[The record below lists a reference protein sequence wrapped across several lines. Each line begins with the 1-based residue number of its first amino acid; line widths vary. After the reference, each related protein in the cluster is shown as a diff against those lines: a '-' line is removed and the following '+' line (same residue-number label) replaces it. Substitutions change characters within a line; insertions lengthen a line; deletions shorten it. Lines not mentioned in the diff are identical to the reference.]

1 MANQIKEM
9 IESAIDSMDG
19 LFTAE
24 SIVGESVT
32 APDGTMIIPIAKVSF
47 GVGGGGSE
55 FKETNAQGN
64 NLFGGGVGAG
74 ASIKPEGF
82 LVITKGGSIR
92 FVTTNEQSSPV
103 EKLID
108 YAPDLIERITD
119 VFKKNKKEEGSDDFS
134 ERS

>member
-1 MANQIKEM
+1 MANPIKDLV
-9 IESAIDSMDG
+9 ESAMHSVKGM
-19 LFTAE
+19 FTTE
-24 SIVGESVT
+24 SIIGETVT

-55 FKETNAQGN
+55 FKDKGADGN

-92 FVTTNEQSSPV
+92 FVATD
-103 EKLID
+103 EKPSAVDKLVD
-108 YAPDLIERITD
+108 YAPDMVDKISGIFSR
-119 VFKKNKKEEGSDDFS
+119 NKTEG
-134 ERS
+134 

>member
-1 MANQIKEM
+1 MANPIKEL

-19 LFTAE
+19 MFTAE
-24 SIVGESVT
+24 SIIGETVT

-55 FKETNAQGN
+55 FKSTDAAGN

-82 LVITKGGSIR
+82 LVITKNGSIR
-92 FVTTNEQSSPV
+92 FVATNESQSIV

-108 YAPDLIERITD
+108 YAPDMVDRITGI
-119 VFKKNKKEEGSDDFS
+119 FKKDKAEE
-134 ERS
+134 

>member
-1 MANQIKEM
+1 MANPIKDL
-9 IESAIDSMDG
+9 IESAINSMDG
-19 LFTAE
+19 MFTAE
-24 SIVGESVT
+24 SIIGETVT

-55 FKETNAQGN
+55 FKETDAAGN

-82 LVITKGGSIR
+82 LVITKSGSIR
-92 FVTTNEQSSPV
+92 FVATAENPSAV

-108 YAPDLIERITD
+108 YAPDLVDKISGI
-119 VFKKNKKEEGSDDFS
+119 FKKKKDNEEV
-134 ERS
+134 